1 MRGLGWIR
9 LGALALTLLVA
20 APSAEPQ
27 GIIANACNTAG
38 GWCLLPSGTVVQI
51 TRPCRGYTTAG
62 QPADRRTHAFNF
74 SEVGRVNPSSCLN
87 PHAPA
92 PQRPTVTP

>member
-27 GIIANACNTAG
+27 GIIANVCNTAG
-38 GWCLLPSGTVVQI
+38 GWCLLPPGTVVQI
-51 TRPCRGYTTAG
+51 TRPCRGYTTAA
-62 QPADRRTHAFNF
+62 PTRSTSRRWGGST
-74 SEVGRVNPSSCLN
+74 R
-87 PHAPA
+87 AP
-92 PQRPTVTP
+92 T